1 MNKIHEI
8 AGDGTLMPRSGDGMV
23 NMAKLIRVMAESPV
37 DEAMGARADGACE
50 AGNRRNGYRERGLA
64 TGVGTINLRIPEPR
78 AGSHFPEDPIGRCS
92 RADRAVVAAG
102 STTTPSAG
110 PSWVPR

>member
-8 AGDGTLMPRSGDGMV
+8 AGDGALMPRSGDGMV
-23 NMAKLIRVMAESPV
+23 NMAEPIRVMAESPV
-37 DEAMGARADGACE
+37 DEAMGARADGACG
-50 AGNRRNGYRERGLA
+50 AGNQRNGYRERGLA
-64 TGVGTINLRIPEPR
+64 TSVGTINLRIPEPR

>member
-1 MNKIHEI
+1 
-8 AGDGTLMPRSGDGMV
+8 MPRSGDGMV
-23 NMAKLIRVMAESPV
+23 NMAELIRVMAESPV
-37 DEAMGARADGACE
+37 DEAMGAQADEACE

-64 TGVGTINLRIPEPR
+64 TSVGAIDLRIPKPP

>member
-8 AGDGTLMPRSGDGMV
+8 AGDGALMPRSGDGMV
-23 NMAKLIRVMAESPV
+23 NMAESPV
-37 DEAMGARADGACE
+37 DEAMGARADGACG
-50 AGNRRNGYRERGLA
+50 AGNQRNGYRERGLA
-64 TGVGTINLRIPEPR
+64 TSVGAIDLRIPKPP

-92 RADRAVVAAG
+92 RADRAVVAG

>member
-8 AGDGTLMPRSGDGMV
+8 AGDSALMPRSGDGMV
-23 NMAKLIRVMAESPV
+23 NMAESPV
-37 DEAMGARADGACE
+37 DEAMGARADGACG
-50 AGNRRNGYRERGLA
+50 AGNQRNGYRERGLA
-64 TGVGTINLRIPEPR
+64 TSVGTINLRIPEPR

-92 RADRAVVAAG
+92 RAGRAVIAAG

-110 PSWVPR
+110 PSWAPR